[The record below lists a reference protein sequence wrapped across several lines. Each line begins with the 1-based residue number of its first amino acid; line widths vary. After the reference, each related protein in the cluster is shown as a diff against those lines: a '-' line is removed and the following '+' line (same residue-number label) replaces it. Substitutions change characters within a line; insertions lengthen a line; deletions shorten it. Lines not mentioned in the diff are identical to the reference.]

1 MVFTILRP
9 CLLRLFE
16 YFWIDRHLY
25 KNYTVEVNANF
36 TENAK
41 NDFHLVVKAREGN
54 QKAYA
59 DLMHRYKDSIYFMA
73 LKMVNNK
80 EDAMD
85 LTVETFAKAFE
96 KLEKYQPD
104 YAFSTWLF
112 RVATNNC
119 IDFIRKKKLN
129 TMSIHGM
136 VDDDGEEK
144 TLQIKADVLNPE
156 ETSIKKQQTQELKVL
171 IESLP
176 ARYRNLITLRYFDEL
191 SYEEIAQQLD
201 LPLGTVKAQLFRARY
216 LLGNIIN
223 RFNRDDI

>member
-1 MVFTILRP
+1 M
-9 CLLRLFE
+9 
-16 YFWIDRHLY
+16 
-25 KNYTVEVNANF
+25 EVNANF

-41 NDFHLVVKAREGN
+41 NDFQLVLKAKEGS

-59 DLMHRYKDSIYFMA
+59 DLMQRYKDSIYFMS
-73 LKMVNNK
+73 LKMLNNK

-85 LTVETFAKAFE
+85 ITVETFAKAFE
-96 KLEKYQPD
+96 KLDKYQPE

-119 IDFIRKKKLN
+119 IDFLRKKKLN
-129 TMSIHGM
+129 TVSIDNM
-136 VDDDGEEK
+136 VDDDDDRPM
-144 TLQIKADVLNPE
+144 QIKADTLNPE
-156 ETSIKKQQTQELKVL
+156 ESSIKKQQSEELKLL

-176 ARYRNLITLRYFDEL
+176 PRYRNLLTLRYFDEL

-201 LPLGTVKAQLFRARY
+201 LPLGTVKAQLFRAKY

-223 RFNRDDI
+223 RIDR

>member
-1 MVFTILRP
+1 MEI
-9 CLLRLFE
+9 
-16 YFWIDRHLY
+16 
-25 KNYTVEVNANF
+25 NSNF

-41 NDFHLVVKAREGN
+41 NDFHLVIKAREGN

-59 DLMHRYKDSIYFMA
+59 DLMQRYKDSIYFMV

-96 KLEKYQPD
+96 KLDKYQPEF
-104 YAFSTWLF
+104 AFSTWLF

-119 IDFIRKKKLN
+119 IDFIRKKKLH
-129 TMSIHGM
+129 TTSIYGM
-136 VDDDGEEK
+136 TDDDGDEVP
-144 TLQIKADVLNPE
+144 LQIKSDTLNPE
-156 ETSIKKQQTQELKVL
+156 ETSIKKQQTEELKLL
-171 IESLP
+171 IQSLP
-176 ARYRNLITLRYFDEL
+176 PRYRNLITLRYFDEL

-223 RFNRDDI
+223 RLDRDDI

>member
-1 MVFTILRP
+1 MEI
-9 CLLRLFE
+9 
-16 YFWIDRHLY
+16 
-25 KNYTVEVNANF
+25 NANF

-41 NDFHLVVKAREGN
+41 NDFHLVVRAREGD

-59 DLMHRYKDSIYFMA
+59 DLMQRYKDSIYFMV
-73 LKMVNNK
+73 LKMVNNR

-96 KLEKYQPD
+96 KLDKYQPEF
-104 YAFSTWLF
+104 AFSTWLF

-136 VDDDGEEK
+136 TNDDGEEK
-144 TLQIKADVLNPE
+144 QFEIRSDVLNPE
-156 ETSIKKQQTQELKVL
+156 ESSIKKQQTQELKLL

-176 ARYRNLITLRYFDEL
+176 SRYRNLITLRYFDEL
-191 SYEEIAQQLD
+191 SYEEIALQLD
-201 LPLGTVKAQLFRARY
+201 LPLGTVKAQLFRARF

-223 RFNRDDI
+223 RVKRDDI

>member
-1 MVFTILRP
+1 MEI
-9 CLLRLFE
+9 
-16 YFWIDRHLY
+16 
-25 KNYTVEVNANF
+25 NANF

-41 NDFHLVVKAREGN
+41 NDFYLVVKAREGS

-59 DLMHRYKDSIYFMA
+59 DLMHRYKDSIYFMV

-80 EDAMD
+80 EDAND

-96 KLEKYQPD
+96 KLDKYQPE

-136 VDDDGEEK
+136 TDEDGDDK

-156 ETSIKKQQTQELKVL
+156 ETSIKKQQTEGLKSL
-171 IESLP
+171 IENLP
-176 ARYRNLITLRYFDEL
+176 VRYRNLITLRYFDEL

-201 LPLGTVKAQLFRARY
+201 LPLGTVKAQLFRARF

-223 RFNRDDI
+223 RVNRDDL

>member
-1 MVFTILRP
+1 MEI
-9 CLLRLFE
+9 
-16 YFWIDRHLY
+16 
-25 KNYTVEVNANF
+25 NANF

-59 DLMHRYKDSIYFMA
+59 DLMHRYKDSIYFMV

-80 EDAMD
+80 EDAND

-96 KLEKYQPD
+96 KLDKYQPD

-119 IDFIRKKKLN
+119 IDFIRKKRLN
-129 TMSIHGM
+129 TTSIHGM
-136 VDDDGEEK
+136 MDDDGEDR

-156 ETSIKKQQTQELKVL
+156 ETSIKKQQTEELKAL
-171 IESLP
+171 IENLP
-176 ARYRNLITLRYFDEL
+176 VRYRNLITLRYFDEL

-216 LLGNIIN
+216 LLGNILN
-223 RFNRDDI
+223 RLNRDDI